1 MAPPWF
7 CKFSKVHI
15 LFRGNRNTNTR
26 PLLNN
31 SAESWQLTSNQSI
44 PRHSKQRNPHSVSI
58 SPFCFSSS
66 KWQCFR
72 GYTSLTAD
80 GSALGMPQ
88 QSSCQPTKLSDCRKV
103 SSCSARAC
111 KMAPLAWAA
120 RSATGC
126 MQWCIARLER
136 TSGKLHCCRAA
147 CTCYLCIESMHG
159 ADEAFKH
166 ARELGR
172 DEEAI
177 EPQPCASMRADTRV
191 RCAPLVPRRRG
202 VGLCQAASAWCPE
215 SVPRRHQSTTYYLD
229 SFTGRHAT
237 ALISILKSGVTL

>member
-1 MAPPWF
+1 
-7 CKFSKVHI
+7 
-15 LFRGNRNTNTR
+15 
-26 PLLNN
+26 
-31 SAESWQLTSNQSI
+31 
-44 PRHSKQRNPHSVSI
+44 
-58 SPFCFSSS
+58 
-66 KWQCFR
+66 
-72 GYTSLTAD
+72 
-80 GSALGMPQ
+80 MPQ

-191 RCAPLVPRRRG
+191 RCAPLVPCARLPARGARRACHG
-202 VGLCQAASAWCPE
+202 ATSL
-215 SVPRRHQSTTYYLD
+215 PRTTYLD
-229 SFTGRHAT
+229 SFTGCRA
-237 ALISILKSGVTL
+237 GRR

>member
-88 QSSCQPTKLSDCRKV
+88 QSSCQPTELSDCRKV
-103 SSCSARAC
+103 SSCSARVC
-111 KMAPLAWAA
+111 KMAPLCL
-120 RSATGC
+120 GC
-126 MQWCIARLER
+126 TLRHC
-136 TSGKLHCCRAA
+136 SGTLGSRAA
-147 CTCYLCIESMHG
+147 NS
-159 ADEAFKH
+159 
-166 ARELGR
+166 
-172 DEEAI
+172 
-177 EPQPCASMRADTRV
+177 CASGDG
-191 RCAPLVPRRRG
+191 LLHEPRR
-202 VGLCQAASAWCPE
+202 
-215 SVPRRHQSTTYYLD
+215 
-229 SFTGRHAT
+229 
-237 ALISILKSGVTL
+237 AL